1 METQEMRL
9 EDPAE
14 VGYKARKETESYL
27 NLWLND
33 STKGWTVRAD
43 LSNLRRSLLDSAGN
57 MIQLTQRK

>member
-14 VGYKARKETESYL
+14 VGYKARKEAESYL

-33 STKGWTVRAD
+33 STKGWAVRAD
-43 LSNLRRSLLDSAGN
+43 LSNRYEDRFSAPLA
-57 MIQLTQRK
+57 I

>member
-14 VGYKARKETESYL
+14 VGYKARKEIESYL

-43 LSNLRRSLLDSAGN
+43 LSNRYEDRFSTPQA
-57 MIQLTQRK
+57 I